1 MAPQWIIVGWYTWSL
16 LVEGGGGVR
25 SDNLQDFDPLG
36 GEVGSFDFLMIN
48 NSLSTGLP
56 HNGSSLWPL
65 LT

>member
-1 MAPQWIIVGWYTWSL
+1 MDHRWMVHMVSAGR
-16 LVEGGGGVR
+16 GGGGEGVR